1 MVGGIYNKI
10 VCVSATAGGIYNAI
24 FGGSSNA
31 ICSLYGITCQPTC
44 FNAIMGGTTNCMISS
59 TGPAMNNVWLGGASG
74 ILSRREKSAGM
85 GKSITLAGVYAFGF
99 GDTKTVVRNT
109 FHFDTIEKTT
119 NNFRI
124 KHPDPEKCDTHMLVH
139 STVESPT
146 AGDNVYRFDVTTVD
160 GKAEV
165 QLPDYFSHL
174 NECPQAWTTP
184 FDGHGHAF
192 ASFSQDMRTM
202 RVRSQN
208 DGKFHVLVVATR
220 KDTAAVN
227 FWRGAE
233 TIKPLER

>member
-1 MVGGIYNKI
+1 MTG
-10 VCVSATAGGIYNAI
+10 CVSRRCFSAGIGKT
-24 FGGSSNA
+24 
-31 ICSLYGITCQPTC
+31 IT
-44 FNAIMGGTTNCMISS
+44 
-59 TGPAMNNVWLGGASG
+59 LGGN
-74 ILSRREKSAGM
+74 
-85 GKSITLAGVYAFGF
+85 YAFGF
-99 GDTKTVVRNT
+99 GIAKTALRNT
-109 FHFDTIEKTT
+109 FHFDNIEKTT

-124 KHPDPEKCDTHMLVH
+124 RHPDPEKRDTHALVH
-139 STVESPT
+139 TTVESPT

-160 GKAEV
+160 GVAEV

-184 FDGHGHAF
+184 FDGHGRAF

-220 KDTAAVN
+220 KDQAAVN

-233 TIKPLER
+233 TLKPLDS